1 LHIFRPVEIIGEM
14 QLSFVC
20 FLVGQSLDAFEQWK
34 KLVTLIC
41 GVDNAIPQYH
51 IIYMK
56 FLQSLEVQLSY
67 VSEEL
72 LCDIVTNNNFIYRN
86 LYILFGNIELNSKVE
101 GRLKSCARRLQERL
115 TAKFL
120 WDFSNL
126 FVETDDEAPVVV
138 SLTKTEVNRL

>member
-1 LHIFRPVEIIGEM
+1 VEIIGEM

-72 LCDIVTNNNFIYRN
+72 LCDIVANNNFIYCN
-86 LYILFGNIELNSKVE
+86 LCILFGNIELNSKIE
-101 GRLKSCARRLQERL
+101 GRLKSYARRLQERL

-126 FVETDDEAPVVV
+126 FVEADDEAPVVV
-138 SLTKTEVNRL
+138 SLTKTSK